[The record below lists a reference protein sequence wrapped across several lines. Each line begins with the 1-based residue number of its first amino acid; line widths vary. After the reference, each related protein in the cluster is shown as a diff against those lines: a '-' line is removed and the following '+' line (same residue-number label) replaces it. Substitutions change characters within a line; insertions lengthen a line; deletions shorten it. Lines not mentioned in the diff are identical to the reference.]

1 MKKYFDLNYN
11 GEPYDAVGR
20 RKGQDLFYI
29 LGGGKVGGTQGA
41 AAGTGVKG
49 IKPKAPSSG
58 VSAGGAKLSAGVA
71 TKAPAASTVK
81 AGAAGAKKDE
91 KSGDA
96 K

>member
-41 AAGTGVKG
+41 AGTGVKG
-49 IKPKAPSSG
+49 IKPKAPSTTATSG
-58 VSAGGAKLSAGVA
+58 GSKLSGAG
-71 TKAPAASTVK
+71 TKAPVASAVK
-81 AGAAGAKKDE
+81 AGHGVVKKDD
-91 KSGDA
+91 KHVGDS